1 MRKQTHAPLL
11 FLLQQEPHH
20 GVKFQSKAKVF
31 LKSSEL
37 PHCVQH
43 LSPECFELILHGT
56 SLLLSVLATTLR
68 TSDAFRGE
76 K

>member
-1 MRKQTHAPLL
+1 MREQTHAPLL

-37 PHCVQH
+37 PHRVQH
-43 LSPECFELILHGT
+43 LSPECFELILDGT
-56 SLLLSVLATTLR
+56 SLLLSALATTL
-68 TSDAFRGE
+68 
-76 K
+76 KKL